1 MGWKYEVEVLVFS
14 DTGELYGKSLKWTS
28 TYQGN
33 NVFDAIRAWYA
44 ARKMGQCVRLIW
56 RGEMK

>member
-1 MGWKYEVEVLVFS
+1 MGWKYEVEVLALA
-14 DTGELYGKSLKWTS
+14 DNGEILGWTS

-33 NVFDAIRAWYA
+33 NVFDAFREWYA